1 VDKNLIKMT
10 KKNQQINMPIDWTD
24 ALKKAYLRNSFE
36 RPLKNVFKELK
47 RNKKITPDINN
58 IFKAFELCKYKST
71 KVVIFGQDPY
81 FQKGYANGLAF
92 SVDEGKKI
100 PSSLNNIFTEI
111 KSDTGNLYA
120 SDGYL
125 KCWADQGVLLLNSSL
140 TVEIDSPGSH
150 SKIGWNDFITDI
162 VKVLSSKE
170 KIVFMLWGNHA
181 SFFEQYINK
190 DKNLILKSSH
200 PSPLSAYRGFFGNK
214 HFSKC
219 NAYLTS
225 KNILTIDW

>member
-1 VDKNLIKMT
+1 MT

-92 SVDEGKKI
+92 SVDEGKKL

>member
-1 VDKNLIKMT
+1 MT
-10 KKNQQINMPIDWTD
+10 KKNQQINFPIDWAD
-24 ALKKAYLRNSFE
+24 ALKKAHLSNSFE
-36 RPLKNVFKELK
+36 RPLKSVFNELK

-100 PSSLNNIFTEI
+100 PSSLNNIFAEI
-111 KSDTGNLYA
+111 KSDTGNLHA

-150 SKIGWNDFITDI
+150 SKIGWNDFITDV
-162 VKVLSSKE
+162 VKVLSFKE
-170 KIVFMLWGNHA
+170 NIVFMLWGNHA
-181 SFFEQYINK
+181 IFFEQYINK
-190 DKNLILKSSH
+190 NKNLILKSSH

>member
-1 VDKNLIKMT
+1 MT
-10 KKNQQINMPIDWTD
+10 KIKYQASLPIDWTIV
-24 ALKKAYLRNSFE
+24 LKKESLGNSLDT
-36 RPLKNVFKELK
+36 PLNNVIKELE
-47 RNKKITPDINN
+47 RNKEITPDIDS
-58 IFKAFELCKYKST
+58 IFKAFELCSYKST

-92 SVDEGKKI
+92 SVDVGKKI

-120 SDGYL
+120 SDGCL

-150 SKIGWNDFITDI
+150 SKIGWNDFITDV

-170 KIVFMLWGNHA
+170 NIVFMLWGNHA

-200 PSPLSAYRGFFGNK
+200 PSPLSAYRSFFGNK

-219 NAYLTS
+219 NTYLIS
-225 KNILTIDW
+225 KNISRINW

>member
-1 VDKNLIKMT
+1 MT
-10 KKNQQINMPIDWTD
+10 KKNQQINFPIDWAD
-24 ALKKAYLRNSFE
+24 ALKKAHLSNSFE
-36 RPLKNVFKELK
+36 RPLKSVFNELK

-150 SKIGWNDFITDI
+150 SKIGWNDLINNV

-170 KIVFMLWGNHA
+170 NIVFMLWGNHA
-181 SFFEQYINK
+181 SFFEQHINK
-190 DKNLILKSSH
+190 HKNLILKSSH
-200 PSPLSAYRGFFGNK
+200 PSPLSAYRSFFGNK

-225 KNILTIDW
+225 KKIPRINW

>member
-1 VDKNLIKMT
+1 MT
-10 KKNQQINMPIDWTD
+10 KKNQQINFPIDWAD
-24 ALKKAYLRNSFE
+24 ALKKAHLSNSFE

-100 PSSLNNIFTEI
+100 PSSLNNIFAEI
-111 KSDTGNLYA
+111 KSDTGNLHA

-190 DKNLILKSSH
+190 DKNLILKSYH

>member
-1 VDKNLIKMT
+1 MT

-24 ALKKAYLRNSFE
+24 ALKKEHLSNSFE

>member
-1 VDKNLIKMT
+1 MT